1 MACRYAL
8 SEDMNEYKENEK
20 WFHAVILLLAIAAQT
35 VLVLYLQLHSIN
47 GGDGIFTFTMAN
59 SPYGYDYI
67 DHSYKNFPVNEAGWL
82 PGDFLRSSYM
92 SDGWGPSRYAAIY
105 FHQRINNHPLLYYSL
120 VHTVCS
126 LFPGTYRLEY
136 ALILNVFCM
145 VGIDVLLVMICR
157 KLTGSVIDGMVPILL
172 TTLLPVVLSVYN
184 LPRMYALLAL
194 MCLWFQYQQ
203 IGLVQRRHWSGRQ
216 LFLMGLCVF
225 LGIQTHYY
233 FFVYAGISGLLSVLK
248 LLHGRRLW
256 QAVTYVATGFMGA
269 AASVIL
275 FPWTVWAIYYN
286 QMDKHDSVEPW
297 ALPKLEAYLGFLN
310 EKLCNGRGIAVLI
323 LLFVAAGIWF
333 AAGRSER
340 GRKALKVT
348 GETGDSGWPRD
359 QRDGLTWF
367 ILNCFAVSLLYSLVI
382 FTLDGDVFYYQTG
395 TYLPFAVGT
404 GLLLSAGARRLC
416 SRKGLPGIFRRSG
429 TATALAAACVL
440 LVWGTSGSLSYV
452 REIRESWEQRRDF
465 AFFPLTHQDADVIY
479 VEGSQDNLF
488 NGLLLQLGY
497 YDEFKK
503 IPLSEYEK
511 SGITPEITEG
521 RESGGDIYVYLAADE
536 PAAAQDGSLE
546 LVETD
551 GSFHLY
557 RWNGGAH

>member
-1 MACRYAL
+1 MTRL
-8 SEDMNEYKENEK
+8 NEK
-20 WFHAVILLLAIAAQT
+20 EKRIHAAILLLAAAAQT

-92 SDGWGPSRYAAIY
+92 SDGWDPSQYSAIY

-136 ALILNVFCM
+136 ALILNVLCM
-145 VGIDVLLVMICR
+145 IGIDVLLVMICR
-157 KLTGSVIDGMVPILL
+157 KLTGTCMDGLVPILL
-172 TTLLPVVLSVYN
+172 TTLLPVVLRVYN

-203 IGLVQRRHWSGRQ
+203 IGLAQRSQWSGRQ
-216 LFLMGLCVF
+216 LLLLGLCVF

-248 LLHGRRLW
+248 LLHGRRLRR
-256 QAVTYVATGFMGA
+256 AVIYVAAGLMGA
-269 AASVIL
+269 AASLIL

-297 ALPKLEAYLGFLN
+297 AVPKLEAYIGFLN
-310 EKLCNGRGIAVLI
+310 EMLCNGRGIAVLI
-323 LLFVAAGIWF
+323 LLFAAAGILF

-340 GRKALKVT
+340 DRTVLKVT
-348 GETGDSGWPRD
+348 GEAGAFGEPRKQGDGMI
-359 QRDGLTWF
+359 WF
-367 ILNCFAVSLLYSLVI
+367 ALDCFAVSLLYSLVI

-395 TYLPFAVGT
+395 TYLPFVVGA

-465 AFFPLTHQDADVIY
+465 TFFPQTHQDADVIY

-503 IPLSEYEK
+503 IPLEEYEK
-511 SGITPEITEG
+511 SGITPEVTRG
-521 RESGGDIYVYLAADE
+521 RESGGDVYVYLAADE

-557 RWNGGAH
+557 RWNVDAH